1 MMIVMFHDWNSF
13 FKYFLIYVLCAKI
26 YALLFLILSID
37 DVSILSF
44 PAKPTTLH
52 AQDRSIGPF
61 PFPLDNP
68 TLIEYSFSDRTRETL
83 VKSQS
88 LMQCFPCEIRPCSM
102 DIPKGV

>member
-1 MMIVMFHDWNSF
+1 MIKSYFSST
-13 FKYFLIYVLCAKI
+13 FLIYTLCIEI
-26 YALLFLILSID
+26 YALSSLIFSID
-37 DVSILSF
+37 NVSILSF
-44 PAKPTTLH
+44 PAKPTTLR

-88 LMQCFPCEIRPCSM
+88 LMGSM
-102 DIPKGV
+102 LPL

>member
-1 MMIVMFHDWNSF
+1 MMILMLHDWNSF
-13 FKYFLIYVLCAKI
+13 FKYFLICVLFAKI

-52 AQDRSIGPF
+52 APDRSIGPF
-61 PFPLDNP
+61 SFPLDNP
-68 TLIEYSFSDRTRETL
+68 TLIEYSFSDSTRETL

-88 LMQCFPCEIRPCSM
+88 LMGSM
-102 DIPKGV
+102 LPL